1 FLFYLFRKLKLYW
14 NLALENRQRETFC
27 EFFSYARKIY
37 IILMSTE
44 EIFDEELNKNLA
56 LRFKDLV
63 KKSHCILANNE
74 LGENLLLFLSGEELQ
89 NLLSDF
95 DFFIKEDSF
104 YKSEQEKYFFK
115 QMIAMQ
121 LRKRLVLFKK
131 NLLKNFEIETF
142 EENFLGLSVFL
153 EYFHNLYNL

>member
-1 FLFYLFRKLKLYW
+1 
-14 NLALENRQRETFC
+14 
-27 EFFSYARKIY
+27 
-37 IILMSTE
+37 
-44 EIFDEELNKNLA
+44 IFDEELNKNLA

-153 EYFHNLYNL
+153 EYFHNL

>member
-1 FLFYLFRKLKLYW
+1 
-14 NLALENRQRETFC
+14 
-27 EFFSYARKIY
+27 
-37 IILMSTE
+37 
-44 EIFDEELNKNLA
+44 
-56 LRFKDLV
+56 
-63 KKSHCILANNE
+63 
-74 LGENLLLFLSGEELQ
+74 
-89 NLLSDF
+89 
-95 DFFIKEDSF
+95 

-153 EYFHNLYNL
+153 EYFHNLYNLKILSKLYNKYFICDLEKKTLLKLIKKKEKLGKLIHKASKKLKIYKGY

>member
-1 FLFYLFRKLKLYW
+1 
-14 NLALENRQRETFC
+14 
-27 EFFSYARKIY
+27 
-37 IILMSTE
+37 MSTE

-95 DFFIKEDSF
+95 DFLSKKIHSIRA
-104 YKSEQEKYFFK
+104 S
-115 QMIAMQ
+115 
-121 LRKRLVLFKK
+121 KK
-131 NLLKNFEIETF
+131 NIF
-142 EENFLGLSVFL
+142 
-153 EYFHNLYNL
+153 